1 MRESNFIPQDW
12 GGKVLQDNTD
22 NTMRGLV
29 LIPLAIQVVLA
40 LGYNGYGSNGYGSN
54 GYGSNRVKN
63 DGGKNGK
70 NYIFGEKW

>member
-54 GYGSNRVKN
+54 RVKN